1 MNSSSIPTHL
11 REKRSRT
18 TLKALIGTIFSEN
31 KKITLLHYI
40 HSPVFHWEIKF
51 ITIQLSFTTK
61 FIITLCLCRKC
72 WEKKK
77 KTCLFLRNHFH
88 CGSENGTL
96 GNLEGK
102 DVYFHGMFST
112 EQQ

>member
-31 KKITLLHYI
+31 KIILLHYI

-61 FIITLCLCRKC
+61 FIITLCV
-72 WEKKK
+72 ENVGKKK
-77 KTCLFLRNHFH
+77 KNCLFLRNHVH

-96 GNLEGK
+96 GNLEGI